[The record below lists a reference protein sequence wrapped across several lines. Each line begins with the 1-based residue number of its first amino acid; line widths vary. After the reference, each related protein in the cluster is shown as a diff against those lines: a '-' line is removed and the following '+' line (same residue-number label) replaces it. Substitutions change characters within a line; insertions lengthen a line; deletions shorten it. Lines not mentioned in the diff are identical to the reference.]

1 MKIYYIQISLFEF
14 LYIYSMNNFIV
25 ECCANSVQSAING
38 QIGGANRIELCTNL
52 EVGGIT
58 PKKHEIIKAIQKVKI
73 PIRLLIRPRSGNF
86 VFSDLE
92 LSGMVNDIMFCK
104 KLGYEGVVI
113 GALNT
118 DGSINKEQTKAMVNA
133 AGSMHTT
140 FNRAFDCGNDML
152 HNLEDVISC
161 GCKSILTAGHSTN
174 VNDGLVN
181 IEKLIG
187 LAKGR
192 INIIAG
198 SGVNYRNVKSLYKMG
213 VRNFHLS
220 GNRRNNLLIETDSS
234 VINKVIVS
242 IEESE

>member
-1 MKIYYIQISLFEF
+1 
-14 LYIYSMNNFIV
+14 MNNFIV

-58 PKKHEIIKAIQKVKI
+58 PKKQEIIKAIHKVKI
-73 PIRLLIRPRSGNF
+73 PLRLLIRPRSGDF

-92 LSGMVNDIMFCK
+92 LSGMVKDIIFCK

-113 GALNT
+113 GALNK
-118 DGSINKEQTKAMVNA
+118 DGSINKEQTKAMVLA

-140 FNRAFDCGNDML
+140 FNRAFDYGKDMRS
-152 HNLEDVISC
+152 NLEDIISC
-161 GCKSILTAGHSTN
+161 GCKSLLTAGHSRN
-174 VNDGLVN
+174 VNDGFFN
-181 IEKLIG
+181 IKKLLA

-198 SGVNYRNVKSLYKMG
+198 SGVNYRNVKSLYKIG

-220 GNRRNNLLIETDSS
+220 GKRKKNVLTETNSS
-234 VINKVIVS
+234 VINKVKVS
-242 IEESE
+242 IEESV